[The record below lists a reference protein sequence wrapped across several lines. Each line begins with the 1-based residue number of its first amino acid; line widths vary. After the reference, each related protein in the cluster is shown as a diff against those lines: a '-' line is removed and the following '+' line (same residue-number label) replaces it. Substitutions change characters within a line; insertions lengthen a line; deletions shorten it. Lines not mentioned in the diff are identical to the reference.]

1 MIERN
6 SYVAIMPRENS
17 PAADVLEIASVLFA
31 GPVYIQL
38 FDGRMYCSMGG
49 KSLVAR
55 QTTYIVPATD
65 EHRTALR
72 AKINQVAQH
81 A

>member
-6 SYVAIMPRENS
+6 SYVAIMPRDNS
-17 PAADVLEIASVLFA
+17 PATEVLEIASVLFA
-31 GPVYIQL
+31 GPVYVQL

-65 EHRTALR
+65 EHRAALR
-72 AKINQVAQH
+72 EKGSPIAQH

>member
-6 SYVAIMPRENS
+6 SYVAIMPRDNS

-31 GPVYIQL
+31 GPVYVQL
-38 FDGRMYCSMGG
+38 LDGRMYCSIGG

-65 EHRTALR
+65 EHRAALR
-72 AKINQVAQH
+72 AKTSKPLQSA
-81 A
+81 